1 MTESKKPSNLE
12 RLLRGYMA
20 MRTKRSEI
28 KREYEEQ
35 DGTIKA
41 KMALVEVQLMRM
53 MTASGSDTLKVKG
66 VAQAIAGVKQFTK
79 AKDWDAI
86 WKFIEETGSLDL
98 LQRRL
103 SVGAIKEFMDA
114 NNGELPPGVDVTQE
128 RTVTVR
134 IDN

>member
-28 KREYEEQ
+28 KREYEEK
-35 DGTIKA
+35 DGALKGKI
-41 KMALVEVQLMRM
+41 ALVEVQLMRM
-53 MTASGSDTLKVKG
+53 MKASGSDTLKVKG
-66 VAQAIAGVKQFTK
+66 VAQAIGTMKAYTK

-86 WKFIEETGSLDL
+86 WSFIEKTGKLDL
-98 LQRRL
+98 LQRIL
-103 SVGAIKEFMDA
+103 SVGAVQEYMDA